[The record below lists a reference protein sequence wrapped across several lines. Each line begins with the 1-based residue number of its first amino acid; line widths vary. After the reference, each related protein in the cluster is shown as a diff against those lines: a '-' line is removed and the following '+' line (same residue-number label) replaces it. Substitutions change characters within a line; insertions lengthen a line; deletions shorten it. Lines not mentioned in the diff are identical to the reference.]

1 MNDNAM
7 VEVPRSA
14 ATIGLRLITQALE
27 TLANG
32 SAIKRHEDARLA
44 FQAALT
50 SKPCHEPL
58 VAHPDWMNPGVGA
71 QLARASSQ
79 MVWAIGDDARLAAE
93 VKALEKALEDWA
105 MDNPPPPL
113 VSLEWGQCQR
123 IADVPSVH
131 EALEAFSGD
140 STGEAGALVIKAV
153 VEAAFTLLTADG
165 QSHREQH

>member
-14 ATIGLRLITQALE
+14 ATISLCLITQALE
-27 TLANG
+27 TLATG
-32 SAIKRHEDARLA
+32 STIKRHEDAQLA
-44 FQAALT
+44 FQTAL
-50 SKPCHEPL
+50 SGNPVDQVLE
-58 VAHPDWMNPGVGA
+58 VHPDWMNPGVGA

-79 MVWAIGDDARLAAE
+79 VVWAIGDDARLAAE
-93 VKALEKALEDWA
+93 VEELKKALEDWA
-105 MDNPPPPL
+105 MDNPPLPL
-113 VSLEWGQCQR
+113 VCLEWGECQR

-140 STGEAGALVIKAV
+140 ATGDAGVLVIKAV
-153 VEAAFTLLTADG
+153 VEAAFTLLTANG